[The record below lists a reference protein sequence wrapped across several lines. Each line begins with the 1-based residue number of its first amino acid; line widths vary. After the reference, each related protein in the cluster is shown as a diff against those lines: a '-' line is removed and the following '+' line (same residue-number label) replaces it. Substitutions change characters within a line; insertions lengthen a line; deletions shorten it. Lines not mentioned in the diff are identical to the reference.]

1 MSALLLALLACALAG
16 IGGRD
21 AGLVAGLAL
30 RGAPLAGLVVVAAIS
45 TVLTTALAAWAGGE
59 AVALLVPDARTMLA
73 GFALLIA
80 GGEALLIGAPRVP
93 AEPTH
98 SLGAL
103 LIVLLA
109 QQIADPV
116 RLLVFAI
123 ALARHD
129 AIGAGLGGI
138 IGGGAALG
146 LGIAVP
152 QLGRWPRRAAG
163 AVLLMVGAAVALTA
177 RT

>member
-1 MSALLLALLACALAG
+1 MSALLLALIACALAG

-21 AGLVAGLAL
+21 SALLAGMAQ
-30 RGAPLAGLVVVAAIS
+30 RGAPRAGLIAVAGITTA
-45 TVLTTALAAWAGGE
+45 LTTALAAWAGGE

-80 GGEALLIGAPRVP
+80 GGEALLVRAPRVP

-103 LIVLLA
+103 GIVMLA

-129 AIGAGLGGI
+129 ALGGGLGGV
-138 IGGGAALG
+138 IGGGAALALGAGMPG
-146 LGIAVP
+146 LGP
-152 QLGRWPRRAAG
+152 WPRRAAG
-163 AVLLMVGAAVALTA
+163 AVLVIVGAAVALTA

>member
-21 AGLVAGLAL
+21 SALVSGMAQ
-30 RGAPLAGLVVVAAIS
+30 RGAPLAGLVVGAAIF
-45 TVLTTALAAWAGGE
+45 TALTTALAAWAGGQ
-59 AVALLVPDARTMLA
+59 VVPLLLPDARTMLA

-103 LIVLLA
+103 GIVLIA

-129 AIGAGLGGI
+129 VLGAGLGGV
-138 IGGGAALG
+138 IGGGAALA

-163 AVLLMVGAAVALTA
+163 AVLLIVGAAVALTA